1 MAQRGL
7 ILSADKWEMT
17 DERTGELRRGVSI
30 WFVNDYREDT
40 ALAVGMKPTKVS
52 GDISMFDQLKSA
64 KLPAVFDLDYGS
76 RPGKDGKPTLT
87 LLGVTHIADIDAFS
101 QPAAMK
107 KVG

>member
-7 ILSADKWEMT
+7 ILSADKWEM
-17 DERTGELRRGVSI
+17 DDDRTGKIRSGVSI
-30 WFVNDYREDT
+30 WLVNDYREET
-40 ALAVGMKPTKVS
+40 PLAVGMKPTKVS

-101 QPAAMK
+101 QHSVK
-107 KVG
+107 KSG

>member
-7 ILSADKWEMT
+7 MLSADKWEMT

-30 WFVNDYREDT
+30 WFVNDYRDDT

-52 GDISMFDQLKSA
+52 GDISMFDQLKAA

-76 RPGKDGKPTLT
+76 KPGKDGKPTLT
-87 LLGVTHIADIDAFS
+87 LISVTHVADIDAFS
-101 QPAAMK
+101 
-107 KVG
+107 

>member
-30 WFVNDYREDT
+30 WFVNDYRDDT

-52 GDISMFDQLKSA
+52 GDISMFDQLKAA

-76 RPGKDGKPTLT
+76 KPGKDGKPTLT
-87 LLGVTHIADIDAFS
+87 LISVTHVADIDAFS
-101 QPAAMK
+101 QHAVLK
-107 KVG
+107 KSA